1 MKTMKKIAMVMLA
14 LAELAGLALL
24 FTDYMIFGMFIIA
37 ISTLSFSIGRIY
49 FQTKG
54 KENI

>member
-1 MKTMKKIAMVMLA
+1 MKKIAMVMLV
-14 LAELAGLALL
+14 LVELAGLALL

-37 ISTLSFSIGRIY
+37 ISTLSISIARIY
-49 FQTKG
+49 FLKKG

>member
-1 MKTMKKIAMVMLA
+1 MKTMKKIAMVMLV
-14 LAELAGLALL
+14 LAELAGLMLL

-37 ISTLSFSIGRIY
+37 ISTLSISIARIY

>member
-1 MKTMKKIAMVMLA
+1 MKTMKKIAMVMLV
-14 LAELAGLALL
+14 LAELAGLVLL

-37 ISTLSFSIGRIY
+37 ISTLSISIARIY
-49 FQTKG
+49 FLNKG

>member
-1 MKTMKKIAMVMLA
+1 MKTMKKIAMVMLV
-14 LAELAGLALL
+14 LVELAGLMLL

-37 ISTLSFSIGRIY
+37 ISTLSISIASIY